1 MDKLL
6 MLKNKA
12 MMAPVVL
19 SGINEGE
26 LEKWIKSYTDPITN
40 LLIWLIP
47 IGGVIASLV
56 TIVVWFTKDE
66 EMKQRDNP
74 YRIVKK
80 IVFLVSCRRRY
91 ACHLQSI
98 RNYIIK

>member
-6 MLKNKA
+6 MLKNKF

-40 LLIWLIP
+40 LLIWLIQ
-47 IGGVIASLV
+47 LV
-56 TIVVWFTKDE
+56 E
-66 EMKQRDNP
+66 
-74 YRIVKK
+74 
-80 IVFLVSCRRRY
+80 
-91 ACHLQSI
+91 
-98 RNYIIK
+98 

>member
-12 MMAPVVL
+12 MMAPVGL

-26 LEKWIKSYTDPITN
+26 LEKWIKGYTDPITN

-74 YRIVKK
+74 YRIVK
-80 IVFLVSCRRRY
+80 
-91 ACHLQSI
+91 
-98 RNYIIK
+98 

>member
-47 IGGVIASLV
+47 IGGVIACLV

-80 IVFLVSCRRRY
+80 IVFWCLVGEGMLAIFKAIGITS
-91 ACHLQSI
+91 
-98 RNYIIK
+98 